1 MMMKNFISQFY
12 RFANKYMNVQNDVV
26 VINVAIY
33 FLMLLDHLTINSS
46 KAARCGAARRPL
58 FIRTISF
65 KLVDHHLPPLQTNLS
80 HRRPDALCTYSDGWS
95 GAIGLV

>member
-46 KAARCGAARRPL
+46 NAAR
-58 FIRTISF
+58 
-65 KLVDHHLPPLQTNLS
+65 
-80 HRRPDALCTYSDGWS
+80 
-95 GAIGLV
+95 